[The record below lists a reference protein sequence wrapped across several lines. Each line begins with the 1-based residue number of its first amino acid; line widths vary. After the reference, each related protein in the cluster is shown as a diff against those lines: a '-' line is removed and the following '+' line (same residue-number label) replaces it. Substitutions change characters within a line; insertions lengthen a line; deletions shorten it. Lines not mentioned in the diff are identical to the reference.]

1 MSGLR
6 LALFDCD
13 GTLVDSQASIVAAM
27 GSAFAACGLPA
38 PEPGL
43 VRSVVGLS
51 LPQAVL
57 RLAPEA
63 DPSEV
68 SRLGKAYQAAY
79 AALRQPDGPLD
90 PLFPGMLEVLAALDG
105 TGVLLGIV
113 TGKSR
118 KGLIAT
124 LESHNLSDRFVTLVT
139 ADDAPGKP
147 HPGMTHAA
155 LDAVGARPQEAVV
168 IGDTVYDMEMAKAAG
183 TRAIGVSWG
192 YHAPEALRAAGA
204 ALIVDTAEALPPA
217 IEELLG
223 ANGPADREP
232 RP

>member
-1 MSGLR
+1 MTGLR

-27 GSAFAACGLPA
+27 ASAFAACGLP
-38 PEPGL
+38 PPDPGP

-51 LPQAVL
+51 LPQAIL
-57 RLAPEA
+57 RLVPEA
-63 DPSEV
+63 EAAAV

-79 AALRQPDGPLD
+79 AALRQPDAPLD
-90 PLFPGMLEVLAALDG
+90 PLFPGMLDVLDALEAA
-105 TGVLLGIV
+105 GVLLGIV

-124 LESHNLSDRFVTLVT
+124 LESHNLSGRFVTLVT

-147 HPGMTHAA
+147 HPGMTEMA
-155 LDAVGARPQEAVV
+155 LDAVGAAPHQAVV

-183 TRAIGVSWG
+183 TGAIGVSWG
-192 YHAPEALRAAGA
+192 YHAPAALRAAGA
-204 ALIVDTAEALPPA
+204 ALVVEEAAALPPA
-217 IEELLG
+217 IGDMLG
-223 ANGPADREP
+223 ADGPSDRAP
-232 RP
+232 PP

>member
-1 MSGLR
+1 MTGLR

-51 LPQAVL
+51 LPQAIL

-63 DPSEV
+63 DAPEV

-79 AALRQPDGPLD
+79 AALRRPDGPLD
-90 PLFPGMLEVLAALDG
+90 PLFPGMLEVLDALEAA
-105 TGVLLGIV
+105 GVLLGIV

-124 LESHNLSDRFVTLVT
+124 LESHNLSGRFVTLVT

-147 HPGMTHAA
+147 HPGMAEMA
-155 LDAVGARPQEAVV
+155 LETVGATPRQAVV
-168 IGDTVYDMEMAKAAG
+168 IGDTVFDMEMAKAAG
-183 TRAIGVSWG
+183 TGAIGVSWG
-192 YHAPEALRAAGA
+192 YHAPEALRASGA
-204 ALIVDTAEALPPA
+204 ALVVDEAAALPPA
-217 IEELLG
+217 IGDMLG
-223 ANGPADREP
+223 TDGLPDRAS